1 VFSLEA
7 FAPPFVP
14 HDRLTVIPPSIDP
27 FSAKNEAI
35 APAHVVRIL
44 QYVGL
49 LSGDVDTPDYVF
61 TRRDGSPG
69 HVEGRVDLLGTGP
82 PPPPDVPIVMQASRW
97 DLMKDMRGVLE
108 GFAAH
113 LDEMHDA
120 HLVLCGP
127 DVRGVTDD
135 PEGQQVLDDCLAAW
149 AELPAAARARVHLG
163 CVPMV
168 DSDVAAIICN
178 ALQRHASIAV
188 QKSLAEGFGL
198 TVAEAMWK
206 SRPVVGSAVGGIVDQ
221 IVSGETGYLLDDPLD
236 LDAFA
241 RVLSTLLDDPAQ
253 AAHMGDLG
261 RKRATEQFVGDRH
274 LEQWA
279 AVLARLS

>member
-1 VFSLEA
+1 
-7 FAPPFVP
+7 
-14 HDRLTVIPPSIDP
+14 
-27 FSAKNEAI
+27 
-35 APAHVVRIL
+35 
-44 QYVGL
+44 
-49 LSGDVDTPDYVF
+49 
-61 TRRDGSPG
+61 
-69 HVEGRVDLLGTGP
+69 
-82 PPPPDVPIVMQASRW
+82 
-97 DLMKDMRGVLE
+97 MKDMRGVLE
-108 GFAAH
+108 GFAEH
-113 LDEMHDA
+113 LDDMHDA

-135 PEGQQVLDDCLAAW
+135 PEGQQVLDDCVAAW
-149 AELPAAARARVHLG
+149 VALPAATRARVHLG

-178 ALQRHASIAV
+178 ALQRHASIVV

-206 SRPVVGSAVGGIVDQ
+206 SKPVVGSAVGGIVDQ
-221 IVSGETGYLLDDPLD
+221 IVSGETGYLLDDALD

-241 RVLSTLLDDPAQ
+241 SVLATLLDDPAQ

-261 RKRATEQFVGDRH
+261 RRRATDQFVGDRH

-279 AVLARLS
+279 AVFERLA